1 MKCLTLVPCSQA
13 FSSTRPPPLVFPRR
27 DRAARRHPPRLWT
40 SGTSRRLWRPR
51 FPLFRQ
57 LREQPIG
64 AIFRRRDPIVQQPAG
79 ERWTKPECWGWQP
92 VRASHNLWQLGPNV
106 QQHQQHHQVKP
117 LKEPIWLNFD
127 QLTNSNCA
135 QTAKHWKERLREAGG
150 QLQPWQQVGV
160 KQRSSFD
167 KFKEY
172 IFSKP
177 SYGTANHKNKISQN
191 QFGSKIVIRIC
202 FPQVVGGLQ
211 HVFVQQ
217 RRGVQHTACL
227 QLAVEEIQETV
238 NPIYLFICLFICVIA
253 TDDNKYCPRHISWR
267 LYLFWKRPES
277 TIRLALNLIYD
288 TTHEYGI
295 WSLWIWW

>member
-51 FPLFRQ
+51 FPLLRQ
-57 LREQPIG
+57 LREQPSG

-79 ERWTKPECWGWQP
+79 ARWTKPECWGWQP

-167 KFKEY
+167 KLRKY
-172 IFSKP
+172 ILKSFIRDLEFQSQKQNLAKSIWYKNCKKKLFHAGGWRLATHIRATTAWCP
-177 SYGTANHKNKISQN
+177 AHSMSAISSRGDPRDCQSYLSIY
-191 QFGSKIVIRIC
+191 
-202 FPQVVGGLQ
+202 L
-211 HVFVQQ
+211 
-217 RRGVQHTACL
+217 
-227 QLAVEEIQETV
+227 
-238 NPIYLFICLFICVIA
+238 PIYLCDC
-253 TDDNKYCPRHISWR
+253 DRW
-267 LYLFWKRPES
+267 
-277 TIRLALNLIYD
+277 
-288 TTHEYGI
+288 
-295 WSLWIWW
+295 